1 MCEERRE
8 NMEKT
13 GKVWLVG
20 AGPGSADLLTVKA
33 RSLLDTGDCIVYDRL
48 VGREILAMLPPDKE
62 WIDVGKSAGNHTV
75 PQSEINQI
83 LVREARLGKKVIRLK
98 GGDPFLFG
106 RGGEEVEALCEAKI
120 PFEVVPGVSSSIA
133 VPAYQGIPVTHR
145 DYVSSVHIITGHQRA
160 GKEEGIDY
168 EALVRTK
175 GTLVF
180 LMGVGAL
187 KEIMKG
193 LLHAGMNGDMPAAV
207 LQQGTTAGQRR
218 IVASVATL
226 AKEARRQ
233 EIRTPSIIVVG
244 EVCRLADQFSWY
256 DKLPLSGERIVVTR
270 PSERGFKLQEQ
281 LRSLGA
287 EVLSV
292 PVIRTVPVA
301 DYARAVAIRKEL
313 ERLGEYEVLVFTS
326 AYGVERFFELLLEA
340 GMDIRHVSHMR
351 FAVIGQGTCE
361 ALGKRGIRAD
371 YMPDQYDGAS
381 LGRLLAQAL
390 KEDVRILLARSSI
403 GGSEILREL
412 EKNPRLTFTDL
423 AVYDTRFLDGQTAR
437 LRSFMEDGSVTK
449 VVFTSSSTVEGFVRM
464 LGAFPYD
471 RVKAVCIGRK
481 TAQTAEKAGMQAV
494 SARNA
499 TLDEIAACV
508 G

>member
-1 MCEERRE
+1 M
-8 NMEKT
+8 
-13 GKVWLVG
+13 
-20 AGPGSADLLTVKA
+20 
-33 RSLLDTGDCIVYDRL
+33 
-48 VGREILAMLPPDKE
+48 
-62 WIDVGKSAGNHTV
+62 
-75 PQSEINQI
+75 
-83 LVREARLGKKVIRLK
+83 
-98 GGDPFLFG
+98 
-106 RGGEEVEALCEAKI
+106 
-120 PFEVVPGVSSSIA
+120 
-133 VPAYQGIPVTHR
+133 
-145 DYVSSVHIITGHQRA
+145 
-160 GKEEGIDY
+160 
-168 EALVRTK
+168 
-175 GTLVF
+175 
-180 LMGVGAL
+180 
-187 KEIMKG
+187 
-193 LLHAGMNGDMPAAV
+193 
-207 LQQGTTAGQRR
+207 
-218 IVASVATL
+218 
-226 AKEARRQ
+226 
-233 EIRTPSIIVVG
+233 
-244 EVCRLADQFSWY
+244 
-256 DKLPLSGERIVVTR
+256 
-270 PSERGFKLQEQ
+270 
-281 LRSLGA
+281 
-287 EVLSV
+287 
-292 PVIRTVPVA
+292 
-301 DYARAVAIRKEL
+301 
-313 ERLGEYEVLVFTS
+313 LVFTS

-381 LGRLLAQAL
+381 LGRLLAETF
-390 KEDVRILLARSSI
+390 KEEARILLARSSI

-423 AVYDTRFLDGQTAR
+423 AVYDTRFLEGQTAR